1 MILAGD
7 IGGTK
12 TILALYSGEDGVAGG
27 ATHETRFES
36 AKYDSLEA
44 IIDEF
49 LRQTGARPV
58 AASFDVAGPVEG
70 GEAKITNLPWV
81 VKSQSISAKFSI
93 PRVFLL
99 NDLEAT
105 AIAVPHLKPDEVATL
120 NPGAPAARGNIA
132 VVAPGTGLGVGF
144 LVWTGDRYQACAS
157 EAGHTSFAPRNLQEI
172 ELLKY
177 LSGFY
182 GHVSFEHVCSGSAVP
197 KLYEFLRQQAGYEEP
212 GWLRDAL
219 EKAEDQTPV
228 IVDTA
233 KAGTAN
239 ICEATLGLFVRT
251 LGTVAGN
258 MALSLLTKGGIYLG
272 GGMPPRILKRLQESD
287 FLTAITDKGRFS
299 HFLSGVPVHV
309 ILNSKVALDG
319 AAWFGEEQ
327 LARG

>member
-12 TILALYSGEDGVAGG
+12 TILALFSGEDGVAGG
-27 ATHETRFES
+27 ATHEMRFES

-49 LRQTGARPV
+49 LRATGARPAV
-58 AASFDVAGPVEG
+58 ASFDVAGPVADG
-70 GEAKITNLPWV
+70 HAKITNLPWIV
-81 VKSQSISAKFSI
+81 DSASISARFSI
-93 PRVFLL
+93 PRVYLL

-105 AIAVPHLKPDEVATL
+105 AIAVPHLGPDQVATL
-120 NPGAPAARGNIA
+120 NPGAAAARGNIA

-144 LVWTGDRYQACAS
+144 LLWTGERYQACAS
-157 EAGHTSFAPRNLQEI
+157 EAGHTSFAPRNPQEI
-172 ELLKY
+172 ELLNY
-177 LSGFY
+177 LSGAY

-197 KLYEFLRQQAGYEEP
+197 KLYAFLRQQGGYEEP
-212 GWLRDAL
+212 DWLRQAL
-219 EKAEDQTPV
+219 EQAEDKTPV
-228 IVDTA
+228 IIDTA
-233 KAGTAN
+233 LAGTAN

-258 MALSLLTKGGIYLG
+258 MAVSLLTKGGIYLG
-272 GGMPPRILKRLQESD
+272 GGMPPRILKRLQQPD
-287 FLTAITDKGRFS
+287 FLTAIADKGRFS
-299 HFLSGVPVHV
+299 DFLSSVPVHV
-309 ILNSKVALDG
+309 ILNPKVALHG